1 MRRGLLLAALALVLA
16 FALLHAQDAFAQ
28 ARNPFSVGISEGGGP
43 ASGLTGFILA
53 QQQRFDLM
61 MRASVRAIRADSS
74 AVWGLLALAFAYG
87 VFHAAG
93 PGHGKAVL
101 ASYLVANERALKRG
115 LVLAGLAALLQA
127 LVALAIVGGATL
139 LLGTTAQGM
148 RSAAQSVEIASY
160 AAIVVLGVALV
171 FRKGRA
177 LIEIMQAARPQPA
190 GAAVSSRFQCVEAGA
205 PGHVHGTN
213 CGHVHMPDPAQLGAG
228 FSWRSAGS
236 TVLAAGLRPCS
247 GAILV
252 LVFSASQG
260 IFLAGVGATL
270 AMALGTAVTT
280 GALAIAAVYAK
291 GVALRLTGGQGL
303 RGAQIVRGLEFGAAL
318 AVLLLGLGLLTGVWA
333 GGGL

>member
-1 MRRGLLLAALALVLA
+1 MRRGILLAALAV
-16 FALLHAQDAFAQ
+16 ALLFVLLHGQDAFAQ
-28 ARNPFSVGISEGGGP
+28 ARNPFSVGISEGGGA

-61 MRASVRAIRADSS
+61 MRASVRAIRADTS

-101 ASYLVANERALKRG
+101 ASYLVANERALRRG

-127 LVALAIVGGATL
+127 LVALVIVGGATL
-139 LLGTTAQGM
+139 VLGATAQGM
-148 RSAAQSVEIASY
+148 RSTAQWVEIASY
-160 AAIVVLGVALV
+160 AAIVALGLMLV

-177 LIEIMQAARPQPA
+177 LIEIMRAVRPQPV
-190 GAAVSSRFQCVEAGA
+190 GAAVSSRFLCVEAGA
-205 PGHVHGTN
+205 PGHVHGAD
-213 CGHVHMPDPAQLGAG
+213 CGHVHMPDPALLGAG
-228 FSWRSAGS
+228 FSWRGAGS
-236 TVLAAGLRPCS
+236 TVVAAGLRPCS

-260 IFLAGVGATL
+260 IFLAGVGATF
-270 AMALGTAVTT
+270 AMALGTAATT
-280 GALAIAAVYAK
+280 GALAVAAVYAK

-303 RGAQIVRGLEFGAAL
+303 RGAQIVRGLEFCAAL